1 MGRVPTISLVRPT
14 PCRARKLSE
23 FLLCIIGLPS
33 LLRPLALQASQRLH
47 RRARLTPLETEV
59 TCALN
64 SDRLQSEPSIKKT
77 TIKKTWQ
84 ESRVLDVRKLGVL
97 RPRAQENRQKST
109 KIDSKSQNFA
119 PPARPL
125 RPRGLKAPL
134 ATHADFSACGRLAGR
149 CAADRRA
156 AGRRAA

>member
-97 RPRAQENRQKST
+97 RPRAQENRPKST
-109 KIDSKSQNFA
+109 QNRKILRLRRGRSGRGAGRLRSPRTPILVPAAASPAAAPPTAA
-119 PPARPL
+119 PPAA
-125 RPRGLKAPL
+125 APPSP
-134 ATHADFSACGRLAGR
+134 A
-149 CAADRRA
+149 
-156 AGRRAA
+156 